1 MPELNLPAEL
11 EERIRYYEDPN
22 NDPGDFT
29 SKDWAVVIGSGIVL
43 PLVCI
48 LIGWNFGWPS

>member
-11 EERIRYYEDPN
+11 EERIRYYEDPS
-22 NDPGDFT
+22 NDPGGFT

>member
-22 NDPGDFT
+22 NDPGGFAA
-29 SKDWAVVIGSGIVL
+29 KDWAVVIGSGIVL